1 VQSSKGSFEEATEQ
15 VREITG
21 LEISTRQVEQ
31 LARAAAVDFDQFYAS
46 QARQAVGCQ
55 DPDDVLVV
63 SCDGRGIVMR
73 ADARRPATAAAAK
86 RAASKLTTRLSR
98 GEQPNRK
105 RIAEVGAV
113 YEIKP
118 APRTPQEVLASTQ
131 EKTLPAPKAKKRK
144 WLCASV
150 VCDAATVVRQVFDEA
165 EQRDG
170 DHERTWVALVEAN
183 NHQIDPIKTEAT
195 NRGIEVTIVV
205 DLIHVVEYLWSAA

>member
-1 VQSSKGSFEEATEQ
+1 
-15 VREITG
+15 
-21 LEISTRQVEQ
+21 
-31 LARAAAVDFDQFYAS
+31 
-46 QARQAVGCQ
+46 
-55 DPDDVLVV
+55 VV
-63 SCDGRGIVMR
+63 SCDGKGIVMR

-205 DLIHVVEYLWSAA
+205 DLIHVVEYLWSAAWASLTRAIPLPNDGSRASPSPSLKARQASSRPPSAAKPPARDSTPPSASRLTAAPTT